1 MYSIISVYIK
11 MKRLNGL
18 CTNQK
23 QFKCVIEMDNMYDEV
38 TIETVSHWAFQKS
51 VYNQHI
57 CNTYLTNNQNIFF
70 PHETMWVP
78 LKVIYLLGLN
88 ICGFKCIVMLQRNGS
103 GIGSVFM
110 QRYCSPSPQTLL
122 LL

>member
-1 MYSIISVYIK
+1 

-23 QFKCVIEMDNMYDEV
+23 PFKCMLGMDMYDEV
-38 TIETVSHWAFQKS
+38 TIETVSHRELQKC

-78 LKVIYLLGLN
+78 LKVIYVLGLN
-88 ICGFKCIVMLQRNGS
+88 I
-103 GIGSVFM
+103 
-110 QRYCSPSPQTLL
+110 
-122 LL
+122 